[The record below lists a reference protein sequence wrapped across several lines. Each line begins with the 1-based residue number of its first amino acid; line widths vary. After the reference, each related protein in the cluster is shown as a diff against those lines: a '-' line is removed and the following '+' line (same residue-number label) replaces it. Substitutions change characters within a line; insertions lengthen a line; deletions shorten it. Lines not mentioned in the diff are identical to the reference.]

1 MSAHQENLFVLPDV
15 KGMNAVALMKVM
27 KALTVA
33 MKTVTTE
40 LEIKSKKPVKQPKQP
55 KQPKEAKVKGPTP
68 PHLMKNNAWVAYVKT
83 YARENGWETFLIHQK
98 EGDVE
103 VAASVLRD
111 GVHVHEATGKG
122 MAPKEA
128 MSYAK
133 YLWSV
138 KTGTGEHK
146 EIYKAFEAQH
156 AESASVEKPAEK
168 PAEESASEPE
178 EHEEHEEHEV
188 ASASAAVSTPVKVK
202 KLVAQKAPLKAKAKA
217 KAEWEAPAPGNVKA
231 WGHEGVTYLRDNE
244 NRVWHALQGGELGA
258 WKGIYNEAK
267 DEIEEAEEPLYEDE

>member
-1 MSAHQENLFVLPDV
+1 MSAPQENLFVLPDV

-40 LEIKSKKPVKQPKQP
+40 LEIKSKKPVKVKLAKQA
-55 KQPKEAKVKGPTP
+55 KEDKEAKVKGPTP
-68 PHLMKNNAWVAYVKT
+68 PHLMKNNAWVAYAKT
-83 YARENGWETFLIHQK
+83 YARENGWEAFLIHQK
-98 EGDVE
+98 EGVVE

-111 GVHVHEATGKG
+111 GLHVHEATGKG

-146 EIYKAFEAQH
+146 EIYEAFEAQH
-156 AESASVEKPAEK
+156 GKQAASSE

-178 EHEEHEEHEV
+178 EEASV
-188 ASASAAVSTPVKVK
+188 SASAAASVSTPVKAK
-202 KLVAQKAPLKAKAKA
+202 KLAAQKAPLKAKAKA
-217 KAEWEAPAPGNVKA
+217 NAKAVEWEAPVPGNVTA
-231 WGHEGVTYLRDNE
+231 WTHEGETYLRDSE
-244 NRVWHALQGGELGA
+244 NRVWHAIQGGEVGA

>member
-1 MSAHQENLFVLPDV
+1 MSAQQENLFVLPDV

-27 KALTVA
+27 KSLAAA

-40 LEIKSKKPVKQPKQP
+40 LEIKSKKPIKQSKQPKEA
-55 KQPKEAKVKGPTP
+55 KEAKVKGPTP
-68 PHLMKNNAWVAYVKT
+68 PHLMKNNAWVAYVKEH
-83 YARENGWETFLIHQK
+83 ARTNGWEAFLIHQK

-138 KTGTGEHK
+138 KTGSGEHK
-146 EIYKAFEAQH
+146 EIYEAFEAQH
-156 AESASVEKPAEK
+156 AEASASVEEHDEPA
-168 PAEESASEPE
+168 
-178 EHEEHEEHEV
+178 EEHEV
-188 ASASAAVSTPVKVK
+188 SASAAASTPVKAK
-202 KLVAQKAPLKAKAKA
+202 KQVVQKAPLKEKAKA
-217 KAEWEAPAPGNVKA
+217 KESKKEWEAPVPGNVKA
-231 WGHEGVTYLRDNE
+231 WSHEGVTYLRDNE
-244 NRVWHALQGGELGA
+244 NRIWHALQGGELGA